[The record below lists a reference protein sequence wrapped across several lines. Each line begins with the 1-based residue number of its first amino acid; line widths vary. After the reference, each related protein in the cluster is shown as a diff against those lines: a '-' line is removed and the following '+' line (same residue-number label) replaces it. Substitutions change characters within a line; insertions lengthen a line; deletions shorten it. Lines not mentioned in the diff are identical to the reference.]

1 MAKVKDK
8 KVEEI
13 VDTTEQRKKQ
23 IEEAVKKVKLTKIFN
38 EKAERYT
45 FSKVGDLLNLPNL
58 ISVQLD
64 SYNWFITEGL
74 TEVLR
79 DISPIQDYNGNLIL
93 EFFGHRLEDTPKY
106 GLEESRDR
114 NTTYS
119 KRLYV
124 NVRLINKETGEIKE
138 QEIFLGDFPIMT
150 ESGTF
155 LINGAERVV
164 VSQLVRSP
172 GCYFINVDS
181 NSKYKTTPLYNATIM
196 PIRGAW
202 IEFETE
208 TAGTVFTRIDRT
220 RKLPATTLLRAL
232 GVETIEEMVEIFG
245 EDEALVKTV
254 EKDQIE
260 TQNEA
265 LIEIYKKLRP
275 GELPTIDAAK
285 TLFDQ
290 LFFNVRRYD
299 LSRVGRFK
307 YDQKLSL
314 ASRINKQ
321 VLAENIIDKETGE
334 LVFEAGKKLK
344 YAEALQIQNMGIN
357 RVKIKFKGKEIVVL
371 GNNTVDLEAFVSEE
385 VKEESGIKERV
396 NYTELLKVLDKVE
409 KDKDL
414 NLVQELKKNRSKLVS
429 EHVTKEDILSTFN
442 YILNLNHGLY
452 KIDNIDHLGNRRI
465 RSVGELLQNQFRIGL
480 TRLERVVRE
489 RMTIKDL
496 DTVTPQTLIN
506 TKPITSVVREFFGS
520 SQLSQFMEQTNPLSE
535 LTHKRRVSSLGPGGL
550 SRDRAGFEVRDIHY
564 THYGRLCPVESPEG
578 PNVGLILSLSGF
590 ARINEYGFVET
601 PYRKIDPVTKKIT
614 DEVVYMSSDMEDN
627 FVICQ
632 ATEPVTKDGKLKNDR
647 VRARYLDE
655 IKEMDKD
662 EIDYMDVSPKQ
673 IASIATAMIPFFE
686 TDDARRTLMGANMQ
700 RQAVPLLRTDS
711 PMVGTGMEY
720 RAAKDSGEVINC
732 LADGHVHKLTG
743 TEIIVKGD
751 DGKIYTHTLRK
762 FKRTNAS
769 TCINQKPI
777 VKEGE
782 KVYKNQII
790 ADGMATD
797 KGEMALGKNAVVAF
811 ANWEGYT
818 FEDAILISDKLVKED
833 TYTSIHIEQYDF
845 ESRDTKLRTRRNNK
859 RNT

>member
-1 MAKVKDK
+1 MAKVKEN

-23 IEEAVKKVKLTKIFN
+23 IEEAVKKVKITKIFN

-74 TEVLR
+74 TEVLK

-106 GLEESRDR
+106 DLEESRDR

-220 RKLPATTLLRAL
+220 RKLPATVLLRAL
-232 GVETIEEMVEIFG
+232 GVETVEQMVELFG

-285 TLFDQ
+285 TLFEQ

-307 YDQKLSL
+307 YDQKLSI

-357 RVKIKFKGKEIVVL
+357 RVKIKFKGKEIVIL
-371 GNNTVDLEAFVSEE
+371 GNNTVDLEAFVSEDI
-385 VKEESGIKERV
+385 KEESGIKERV
-396 NYTELLKVLDKVE
+396 NYTELLKILDKVE

-414 NLVQELKKNRSKLVS
+414 NLAQELKKNRSKLVS

-614 DEVVYMSSDMEDN
+614 DDVVYMSSDMEDN

-732 LADGHVHKLTG
+732 LADGYVQKFTG

-751 DGKIYTHTLRK
+751 DGKIYTHHLRK

-782 KVYKNQII
+782 KVYKNQTI

>member
-321 VLAENIIDKETGE
+321 ILAENIIDKETGE
-334 LVFEAGKKLK
+334 LLFEAGKKLK
-344 YAEALQIQNMGIN
+344 YSEALQIQNMGIN
-357 RVKIKFKGKEIVVL
+357 RVKIKFKGKEIVIL
-371 GNNTVDLEAFVSEE
+371 GNNTVDLEAFVSED
-385 VKEESGIKERV
+385 VKEEVGIKERV

-414 NLVQELKKNRSKLVS
+414 NLAQELKKNRNKLVS

-480 TRLERVVRE
+480 TRL
-489 RMTIKDL
+489 
-496 DTVTPQTLIN
+496 
-506 TKPITSVVREFFGS
+506 
-520 SQLSQFMEQTNPLSE
+520 
-535 LTHKRRVSSLGPGGL
+535 
-550 SRDRAGFEVRDIHY
+550 
-564 THYGRLCPVESPEG
+564 
-578 PNVGLILSLSGF
+578 
-590 ARINEYGFVET
+590 
-601 PYRKIDPVTKKIT
+601 
-614 DEVVYMSSDMEDN
+614 
-627 FVICQ
+627 
-632 ATEPVTKDGKLKNDR
+632 
-647 VRARYLDE
+647 
-655 IKEMDKD
+655 
-662 EIDYMDVSPKQ
+662 
-673 IASIATAMIPFFE
+673 
-686 TDDARRTLMGANMQ
+686 
-700 RQAVPLLRTDS
+700 
-711 PMVGTGMEY
+711 
-720 RAAKDSGEVINC
+720 
-732 LADGHVHKLTG
+732 
-743 TEIIVKGD
+743 
-751 DGKIYTHTLRK
+751 
-762 FKRTNAS
+762 
-769 TCINQKPI
+769 
-777 VKEGE
+777 
-782 KVYKNQII
+782 
-790 ADGMATD
+790 
-797 KGEMALGKNAVVAF
+797 
-811 ANWEGYT
+811 
-818 FEDAILISDKLVKED
+818 
-833 TYTSIHIEQYDF
+833 
-845 ESRDTKLRTRRNNK
+845 
-859 RNT
+859 

>member
-1 MAKVKDK
+1 MNKLIERYSFGK
-8 KVEEI
+8 I
-13 VDTTEQRKKQ
+13 VDRGEMPHFLEFQLNSYEDFLQTKVPPQKRENKGF
-23 IEEAVKKVKLTKIFN
+23 EAIFN
-38 EKAERYT
+38 EIFPIE
-45 FSKVGDLLNLPNL
+45 SSNGLLK
-58 ISVQLD
+58 
-64 SYNWFITEGL
+64 
-74 TEVLR
+74 
-79 DISPIQDYNGNLIL
+79 L
-93 EFFGHRLEDTPKY
+93 EYLWYEIHDNDEPLNDELECKKR
-106 GLEESRDR
+106 GK
-114 NTTYS
+114 TYS
-119 KRLYV
+119 GQLK
-124 NVRLINKETGEIKE
+124 VRLKLTNKRTGEI
-138 QEIFLGDFPIMT
+138 QETLVHFGDIPLMT
-150 ESGTF
+150 DKATF
-155 LINGAERVV
+155 IINGAERVV
-164 VSQLVRSP
+164 ISQLHRSP
-172 GCYFINVDS
+172 GITFNKELNIQTGKDVFIG
-181 NSKYKTTPLYNATIM
+181 KIIPYKGTWL
-196 PIRGAW
+196 
-202 IEFETE
+202 EFETDKNDILN
-208 TAGTVFTRIDRT
+208 VKIDR
-220 RKLPATTLLRAL
+220 RKKVLLPVFLKAVDFFQNNTEIMDHFFEEKEVELSEFYEKYRDTELEEVLRSRLEGSFVKEDILDEETGEFVAETEEIIDMPVIQKIIDAKVPVLSIWEVKPEDRIIANAL
-232 GVETIEEMVEIFG
+232 VHDSTKNS
-245 EDEALVKTV
+245 DEAV
-254 EKDQIE
+254 IE
-260 TQNEA
+260 VFR
-265 LIEIYKKLRP
+265 KLRP
-275 GELPTIDAAK
+275 GDLVTVDSARSLVK
-285 TLFDQ
+285 Q
-290 LFFNVRRYD
+290 MFFNPQRYD
-299 LSRVGRFK
+299 LADVGRYK
-307 YDQKLSL
+307 VNKRLKLDVS
-314 ASRINKQ
+314 ADVI
-321 VLAENIIDKETGE
+321 VL
-334 LVFEAGKKLK
+334 
-344 YAEALQIQNMGIN
+344 
-357 RVKIKFKGKEIVVL
+357 
-371 GNNTVDLEAFVSEE
+371 
-385 VKEESGIKERV
+385 
-396 NYTELLKVLDKVE
+396 
-409 KDKDL
+409 
-414 NLVQELKKNRSKLVS
+414 
-429 EHVTKEDILSTFN
+429 TKEDVLQTIE
-442 YILNLNHGLY
+442 YVKNLVSGEGFTDD
-452 KIDNIDHLGNRRI
+452 IDNLSNRRV
-465 RSVGELLQNQFRIGL
+465 RGVGELLSIQIKGGML
-480 TRLERVVRE
+480 KMSKMVRE
-489 RMTIKDL
+489 KMTIQDITTL
-496 DTVTPQTLIN
+496 TPQSLLN
-506 TKPITSVVREFFGS
+506 TKPLNALILEFFGS
-520 SQLSQFMEQTNPLSE
+520 GQLSQFMDQSNPLSE
-535 LTHKRRVSSLGPGGL
+535 LTHKRRISALGPGGL

-614 DEVVYMSSDMEDN
+614 DDVVYMSSDMEDN